1 MTNTNQHTTNSGFTF
16 QQYDEYRPLS
26 IEHIREEMLGQWDH
40 EATDEEVANVI
51 DYIEEN
57 AWMFLHDAIASVL
70 SPSKPCPEC
79 GQTGTGHPHQDK
91 AAQSATPH
99 P

>member
-1 MTNTNQHTTNSGFTF
+1 MTNTDQPITNSGFTF

-40 EATDEEVANVI
+40 EATDEEVASVI

-57 AWMFLHDAIASVL
+57 AWMFLYDAIESVL
-70 SPSKPCPEC
+70 SPRKPCPDC
-79 GQTGTGHPHQDK
+79 GQPASD
-91 AAQSATPH
+91 ATNLTEVPH

>member
-1 MTNTNQHTTNSGFTF
+1 MTKANQPTTNSGFTF

-40 EATDEEVANVI
+40 EATNGEVAKVI
-51 DYIEEN
+51 DYIEEH
-57 AWMFLHDAIASVL
+57 AWMFLYDAIESVL
-70 SPSKPCPEC
+70 SPRKPCPNCDQPE
-79 GQTGTGHPHQDK
+79 PK
-91 AAQSATPH
+91 ATASTETPH

>member
-1 MTNTNQHTTNSGFTF
+1 MTNTNQPTTNSGFTF

-26 IEHIREEMLGQWDH
+26 IEHIREEMLSQWDH
-40 EATDEEVANVI
+40 EATDEEVANVV

-57 AWMFLHDAIASVL
+57 AWMFLYDAIASVL
-70 SPSKPCPEC
+70 SPRKPCPGC
-79 GQTGTGHPHQDK
+79 GQTTEHPHQNN
-91 AAQSATPH
+91 AAQSAAPH